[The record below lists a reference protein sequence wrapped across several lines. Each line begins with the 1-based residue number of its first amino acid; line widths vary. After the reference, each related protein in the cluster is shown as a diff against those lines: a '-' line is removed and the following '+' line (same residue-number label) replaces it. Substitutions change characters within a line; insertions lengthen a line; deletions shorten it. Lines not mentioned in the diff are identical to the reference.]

1 MRFRQKPHRSKAY
14 LSWAKHQHG
23 TCCICGQRRVE
34 QLHHFGSKG
43 IGQKCSDLLVC
54 RVCEP
59 CHSRIQGKRRI
70 AFERR
75 GELDVWAD
83 MLEDALL
90 LLEQYTAALERNG
103 QKIEEEEDAV
113 GTAF

>member
-14 LSWAKHQHG
+14 LGWARLQHG
-23 TCCICGQRRVE
+23 PCCVCRQHKFQ
-34 QLHHFGSKG
+34 QLHHFGAKG

-59 CHSRIQGKRRI
+59 CHSRIQGKRRL

-75 GELDVWAD
+75 KEMDVWAD

-90 LLEQYTAALERNG
+90 LLEQYLIEIERNG
-103 QKIEEEEDAV
+103 EKIEEDDTEA
-113 GTAF
+113 AF